1 MSRKKRLSLIA
12 LGVVTVL
19 LGLALSF
26 APYVRSKLRAQAARY
41 GAEVEADWV
50 LPAWGGVRL
59 TGVRVSHPDAPGAKL
74 YFERIF
80 VGWGSPREVVVDG
93 GNLELEGTPDDLLAQ
108 AERVRQKLPAAGEA
122 SGGSATQLTLHAFDV
137 RYAGPLGKAELKN
150 VSVLREPGKL
160 TLRAEAGQGEHTLG
174 KLVVADAEVVLDR
187 SEAEPRIQ
195 AFKTRAVDI
204 AVKSAGGE
212 AAPGQEAASLPQP
225 SSRSAR
231 LAAVRALFDRVASEL
246 DAHMAADASIELG
259 GLTAL
264 VERGDDRLSVGPAT
278 VRLARKD
285 GRFVAEYV
293 AGASGGDASSE
304 SLSLKLPFP
313 KAAEPLAIEVRGGPI
328 SLAALGVHDGDF
340 RLLDVERT
348 IFRAN
353 AKIEIDPQGEVLS
366 FDGEGKVDG
375 LSINVPRLANEP
387 IRGVSASFRGGVRA
401 ALDGSKVSVKNGE
414 VELGNVRVATTF
426 DVSYKPASGPGSLPS
441 VRWDG
446 SFEVPLVPCQSL
458 LDAAPKG
465 LMPTVSGMRMAGSVS
480 LKGGGKIDTE
490 TLDKSFDLKWDL
502 ASTCRVTEVP
512 AAINVTNFKKPFKHA
527 VYDARGERATDV
539 ETGPTTRGWVGYGSI
554 SRFMSIGAVSFE
566 DARFHQ
572 HEGFDQEAIRNSIR
586 ENLRKWQFVRGA
598 STLSMQLAKNLYLK
612 RDKVL
617 GRKLEEMFLTMYLEQ
632 ALTKEQIL
640 ELYLNVVEFGPNVY
654 GVSDAAQHYF
664 HTSAAGLTISQA
676 FYLASIL
683 PSPRKD
689 HFSAGGAV
697 GGGWLKLL
705 RTVMK
710 HAHKRH
716 RISDEELAAG
726 LAEIPVRGSTSP
738 LKDPDAEQVPDS
750 GPEIDVRDVTD
761 PR

>member
-1 MSRKKRLSLIA
+1 MSRKKRLWFFA
-12 LGVVTVL
+12 LGGVTVL

-26 APYVRSKLRAQAARY
+26 APIVRSKMRAQAARY

-50 LPAWGGVRL
+50 LPAWGGVSL
-59 TGVRVSHPDAPGAKL
+59 KGVRVTHPDAPGAKL
-74 YFERIF
+74 GFDRVF
-80 VGWGSPREVVVDG
+80 VGWGSPREVIVDG
-93 GNLELEGTPDDLLAQ
+93 GRLELQGTPDDLLAQ
-108 AERVRQKLPAAGEA
+108 AERVRQKLP
-122 SGGSATQLTLHAFDV
+122 SGGEGGGAGTALTLHAFDI
-137 RYAGPLGKAELKN
+137 RYTGPSSGAELKS
-150 VSVLREPGKL
+150 VSLLREPGKL
-160 TLRAEAGQGEHTLG
+160 TLRAEAVQGEHTLG
-174 KLVVADAEVVLDR
+174 KLVVADAELVLDR
-187 SEAEPRIQ
+187 SEPAVRIQ
-195 AFKTRAVDI
+195 SFKTKAVDI
-204 AVKSAGGE
+204 GFTGAAAEGSPT
-212 AAPGQEAASLPQP
+212 AAPPT
-225 SSRSAR
+225 SRSAR
-231 LAAVRALFDRVASEL
+231 LAALRTAFDRVSSEL
-246 DAHMAADASIELG
+246 DAHMAPEANIELG

-264 VERGDDRLSVGPAT
+264 IQRGDDRLSVGPAT
-278 VRLARKD
+278 VRLVRKE
-285 GRFVAEYV
+285 GRFIVEYV
-293 AGASGGDASSE
+293 AGVVGGEPSSE
-304 SLSLKLPFP
+304 SLSLRLPFP
-313 KAAEPLAIEVRGGPI
+313 RAAEPLSVDVRGGPI

-348 IFRAN
+348 ILRAN
-353 AKIEIDPQGEVLS
+353 AKIEIDAQGEVLS

-375 LSINVPRLANEP
+375 LSINVPRIASDP

-401 ALDGSKVSVKNGE
+401 ALDGSKISVKNGE
-414 VELGNVRVATTF
+414 LELGNVRVATSF
-426 DVSYKPASGPGSLPS
+426 DLAYKPSLGAGLLPTA
-441 VRWDG
+441 RWDG

-465 LMPTVSGMRMAGSVS
+465 LLPTVSGMRMAGSFS
-480 LKGGGKIDTE
+480 LKGGGKLDTAM
-490 TLDKSFDLKWDL
+490 LDKSFDLKWDL

-512 AAINVTNFKKPFKHA
+512 AAVNVATFKKPFKHA
-527 VYDARGERATDV
+527 VYNAKGERATDV

-654 GVSDAAQHYF
+654 GVSDAAAHYF
-664 HTSAAGLTISQA
+664 RTSAASLTISQA

-683 PSPRKD
+683 PSPKKD

-697 GGGWLKLL
+697 NGSWLKLL
-705 RTVMK
+705 RMVMK

-738 LKDPDAEQVPDS
+738 LKDPDAEQVPES
-750 GPEIDVRDVTD
+750 GPEVDVRDVTD
-761 PR
+761 PP